1 MTTHDDQL
9 FELRLERSRRD
20 LFDMLEAL
28 YGRHPDYS
36 NVRGRLETAM
46 REAWRTRPTDLKW
59 LDMKRDLEP
68 DWFQRPDMV
77 GYVFYID
84 RFADTLKGV
93 LGTLDYLEDLGV
105 SYVHFM
111 PCLKPRPGDSDG
123 GYSIMD
129 YRAVNPA
136 FGSMTDFEEVAKALR
151 ARGMSLCIDLVLNHT
166 AREHD
171 WAAAARDGDVEKQAY
186 FHIFDDRTLPDQY
199 E

>member
-1 MTTHDDQL
+1 MTTHDDKL
-9 FELRLERSRRD
+9 FELRFERSRRD

-36 NVRGRLETAM
+36 GFRARLEAAM
-46 REAWRTRPTDLKW
+46 REAWKKRPRDLKW

-93 LGTLDYLEDLGV
+93 LGKLDYLEELGV
-105 SYVHFM
+105 TYVHFM

-123 GYSIMD
+123 GYS
-129 YRAVNPA
+129 
-136 FGSMTDFEEVAKALR
+136 
-151 ARGMSLCIDLVLNHT
+151 AR
-166 AREHD
+166 
-171 WAAAARDGDVEKQAY
+171 
-186 FHIFDDRTLPDQY
+186 
-199 E
+199 